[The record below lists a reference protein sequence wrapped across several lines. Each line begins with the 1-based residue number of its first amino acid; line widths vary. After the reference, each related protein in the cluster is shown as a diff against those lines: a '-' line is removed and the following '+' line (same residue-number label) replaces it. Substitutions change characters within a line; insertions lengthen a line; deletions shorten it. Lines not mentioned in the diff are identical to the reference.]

1 MTWCDAWFKV
11 SLFIG
16 ALWTLVPAHRVLAAD
31 LRPVIRVSAETFI
44 PFDAPIVAHGYAIA
58 AGVDG
63 GQFTVLAGAGGVL
76 PAGDSRG
83 QFGVMFLEGSWH
95 PFRALLLDLAV
106 PLSPYFV
113 AGAALATPDIVGPR
127 QRDDLVRW
135 TGTTFVPMGML
146 GLGVT
151 LGQTQGLFA
160 ALDWRLYNIQSTG
173 PTISAGYT
181 F

>member
-1 MTWCDAWFKV
+1 M
-11 SLFIG
+11 
-16 ALWTLVPAHRVLAAD
+16 LVPAHSGLAVE
-31 LRPVIRVSAETFI
+31 LRPVLRVSAETFI
-44 PFDAPIVAHGYAIA
+44 PFDAPLVAHGYAIA

-63 GQFTVLAGAGGVL
+63 GPFAVLVGGGGVL
-76 PAGDSRG
+76 PAGDARG
-83 QFGVMFLEGSWH
+83 HFGVAFLEGSWH

-106 PLSPYFV
+106 PLSPYLV
-113 AGAALATPDIVGPR
+113 AGVALATPDIAGSR
-127 QRDDLVRW
+127 QRDDIVRW
-135 TGTTFVPMGML
+135 TGTTFTPMGML

-151 LGQTQGLFA
+151 LGQAHGLFA